1 MESNE
6 FVPIMLSHYVR
17 LLDGTPYGLIVNKI
31 HEPVGVFVVI
41 YGLEAFR
48 RHCHIP
54 DKNSWL
60 TLYQIEERRQEIVG
74 ECGRWEDIPL
84 IARDNPWQIICL
96 ALTRE
101 QLKAVREQIA
111 NSKDFKFD
119 AEDEENI

>member
-1 MESNE
+1 MKTIEYRGGYSCRASEFLMEVNEMESNE

-48 RHCHIP
+48 KHCHIP

-84 IARDNPWQIICL
+84 IARDNAWL
-96 ALTRE
+96 
-101 QLKAVREQIA
+101 
-111 NSKDFKFD
+111 
-119 AEDEENI
+119 